1 MSLLK
6 SVYKQADALKV
17 LFFQDGDQSYI
28 GVQVG

>member
-1 MSLLK
+1 MSLPK

-17 LFFQDGDQSYI
+17 FFQDGDQSCI